1 MADVLDPYRPRAS
14 VVHRA
19 DARLKAV
26 VAVMSILV
34 TATLPLGAW
43 PSYVLLLAAILALA
57 VVAQLGLGFTL
68 KRGLVAVPFALAA
81 LPLIFSTPGAVLAS
95 LRIGPLALDA
105 SLAGLERFLSVL
117 VKSYVSVQFAI
128 LLTATTRFT
137 DLLAAMRA
145 LRVPR
150 LLVAVFG
157 LMWRYLFLFAHEA
170 NTLRIARDARSAHV
184 GKRSG
189 GTVAW
194 RARVTGG
201 MVGNLF
207 IRGYERSERVYQAML
222 ARGYD
227 GDVRTF
233 SLRPLAPSEYAI
245 LAGCMAT
252 LALLAVIG
260 ILFG

>member
-1 MADVLDPYRPRAS
+1 MPDILDPYRYRAS
-14 VVHRA
+14 PVHRA
-19 DARLKAV
+19 DPRVKVV

-34 TATLPLGAW
+34 TAALPLGAW
-43 PSYVLLLAAILALA
+43 PSYVLLLAAVLALA
-57 VVAQLGLGFTL
+57 VAARLGVGFTL
-68 KRGLVAVPFALAA
+68 KRGFIAVPFALAA
-81 LPLIFSTPGAVLAS
+81 VPLVFSTPGAPLAS
-95 LRIGPLALDA
+95 LRVGPLALDA
-105 SLAGLERFLSVL
+105 SLAGLERFLSV
-117 VKSYVSVQFAI
+117 VAKSYLSVQFAI

-137 DLLAAMRA
+137 DLLTAMRA

-150 LLVAVFG
+150 LLVVVFS
-157 LMWRYLFLFAHEA
+157 LMWRYLFLFVHEA
-170 NTLRIARDARSAHV
+170 NRLRIARDARSADV
-184 GKRSG
+184 GPKSG

-227 GDVRTF
+227 GEVRAF
-233 SLRPLAPSEYAI
+233 ALKPLSGSQYLVIAGSMVV
-245 LAGCMAT
+245 LAV
-252 LALLAVIG
+252 LALVG

>member
-14 VVHRA
+14 LVHRA
-19 DARLKAV
+19 DPRVKVA

-34 TATLPLGAW
+34 TAALPLGAW
-43 PSYVLLLAAILALA
+43 PSYVLLLAAVVALA
-57 VVAQLGLGFTL
+57 VAAQLGVRFTL
-68 KRGLVAVPFALAA
+68 RRGLIALPFALAA
-81 LPLIFSTPGAVLAS
+81 LPLAFSTPGAPVLS

-105 SLAGLERFLSVL
+105 TLAGVERFLSVL
-117 VKSYVSVQFAI
+117 VKSYVSVQFAV
-128 LLTATTRFT
+128 LLTATTRFS
-137 DLLAAMRA
+137 DMLAAMRA

-150 LLVAVFG
+150 LLVVIFG
-157 LMWRYLFLFAHEA
+157 LMWRYLFLFGHEA
-170 NTLRIARDARSAHV
+170 NTLRIARDARSAEV
-184 GKRSG
+184 GAKSG
-189 GTVAW
+189 GSVAW

-227 GDVRTF
+227 GDIRTF
-233 SLRPLAPSEYAI
+233 ALRPLAPSEYAV
-245 LAGCMAT
+245 LAGGMAI

>member
-14 VVHRA
+14 AIHQA
-19 DARLKAV
+19 DPRVKVV

-34 TATLPLGAW
+34 TAALPLGAW
-43 PSYVLLLAAILALA
+43 PPYVLLLAAVLALS
-57 VVAQLGLGFTL
+57 VAARLGLGFTL
-68 KRGLVAVPFALAA
+68 KRGLIAVPFALAA
-81 LPLIFSTPGAVLAS
+81 VPLVFSTPGDAVAS
-95 LRIGPLALDA
+95 LRIGALTLDA
-105 SLAGLERFLSVL
+105 SLAGAERFASVL
-117 VKSYVSVQFAI
+117 VKSYISVQFAI

-137 DLLAAMRA
+137 DMLAAMRA

-150 LLVAVFG
+150 LLVVIFG
-157 LMWRYLFLFAHEA
+157 LMWRYLFLFAHEVK
-170 NTLRIARDARSAHV
+170 TLRMARDARSADV
-184 GKRSG
+184 GGKSG

-207 IRGYERSERVYQAML
+207 VRGYERSERVYQAML

-227 GDVRTF
+227 GEVRTF
-233 SLRPLAPSEYAI
+233 SLRPLSTGEYAA
-245 LAGCMAT
+245 LVGGMT
-252 LALLAVIG
+252 VLALLGVLG

>member
-1 MADVLDPYRPRAS
+1 MADVLDPYRARAS
-14 VVHRA
+14 RIHRA
-19 DARLKAV
+19 DPRVKVV

-34 TATLPLGAW
+34 TAALPLGAW
-43 PSYVLLLAAILALA
+43 PSYVLLLAAVLALSVA
-57 VVAQLGLGFTL
+57 AQLGIGFTL
-68 KRGLVAVPFALAA
+68 KRGLIALPFALAA
-81 LPLIFSTPGAVLAS
+81 LPLVFSTPGDALAS
-95 LRIGPLALDA
+95 LRLGPWALNVT
-105 SLAGLERFLSVL
+105 LAGVERFLSVL
-117 VKSYVSVQFAI
+117 VKSYISVQFAI

-137 DLLAAMRA
+137 DMLAAMRA

-150 LLVAVFG
+150 LLVVIFG

-170 NTLRIARDARSAHV
+170 NTLRIARDARSAAV
-184 GKRSG
+184 GAKSG

-207 IRGYERSERVYQAML
+207 IRGYDRSERVYQAML

-227 GDVRTF
+227 GDIRTF
-233 SLRPLAPSEYAI
+233 ALRPLASSGYTVIAGSMAI
-245 LAGCMAT
+245 
-252 LALLAVIG
+252 LALLAVLG